1 MSVRSIV
8 NPELMTLED
17 LHRASFSKLF
27 VIYDSASGY
36 FITTIY
42 AAVTFISLECM
53 LLHQTHKTILEL
65 QDLKRHFRHFRQHT
79 NKYILLPA
87 A

>member
-17 LHRASFSKLF
+17 LHRAAFSKLLF
-27 VIYDSASGY
+27 VSYDSASGY

-65 QDLKRHFRHFRQHT
+65 QERLKEAFPTF
-79 NKYILLPA
+79 
-87 A
+87 